1 LGFICILVLGI
12 CDLNF
17 SFSSNLI
24 LNILMEKIVI
34 IGGGGTGAALAH
46 DLSLRGFE
54 VSLFERGELLSGTTG
69 RHHGLLHSGA
79 RYAVHDPAAARECIQ
94 ENKIL
99 RRIAPQALEQND
111 GLFVALDE
119 NDLAFKPLFLEN
131 CRAAGIPTRELSAQ
145 QALALEPELNPNL
158 RAAIQVPD
166 ATIDAWRLPLHFFAT
181 ARANGARIH
190 NFSEV
195 IGFDQANGTVTGIRV
210 LDHRRQREHDIRGDV
225 FINAAGAWAGKISAL
240 AGVQVPILPGP
251 GVMVAVHSRLTNMV
265 INRLHRAGEGDIL
278 VPQRQLTILGT
289 SIWLAEDPDLVE
301 LPREHRQRLIDLCA
315 KLVPA
320 VKGAKVH
327 SVWHAVRPLIALSGA
342 DNPLEISRDFD
353 CFDHRETDNLAG
365 LVTVIGGKAT
375 TLRLMAEKTADLI
388 CSQTGHNIACETKT
402 TRLMNYRDF
411 YK

>member
-1 LGFICILVLGI
+1 
-12 CDLNF
+12 
-17 SFSSNLI
+17 
-24 LNILMEKIVI
+24 MEHVII

-46 DLSLRGFE
+46 DLALRGFE

-79 RYAVHDPAAARECIQ
+79 RYAVHDPAAARECIL

-99 RRIAPQALEQND
+99 RHIAPQALEQND

-119 NDLAFKPLFLEN
+119 SDLAFKPLFLEN
-131 CRAAGIPTRELSAQ
+131 CRAAGIPIRELSTRR
-145 QALALEPELNPNL
+145 ALALEPALNPEL
-158 RAAIQVPD
+158 LAAVQVPD

-195 IGFDQANGTVTGIRV
+195 IGFFQADGAVTGIRV
-210 LDHRRQREHDIRGDV
+210 LDHRRHREYNVRGDL
-225 FINAAGAWAGKISAL
+225 FINATGAWAGKISAL

-251 GVMVAVHSRLTNMV
+251 GVMVALNSRLTNMV
-265 INRLHRAGEGDIL
+265 INRLHKAGEGDII

-289 SIWLAEDPDLVE
+289 SIWLADNPDQIE
-301 LPREHRQRLIDLCA
+301 LPREHQQRIIDLCA

-320 VKGAKVH
+320 VQKTTVH
-327 SVWHAVRPLIALSGA
+327 SAWHAIRPLIAMSRA
-342 DNPLEISRDFD
+342 DDPLEISRDFD
-353 CFDHRETDNLAG
+353 CYDHRVTDNLAG
-365 LVTVIGGKAT
+365 LVTIIGGKAT

-388 CSQTGHNIACETKT
+388 CSQTGRNIACTTKT
-402 TRLMNYRDF
+402 TKLLNYRQF

>member
-1 LGFICILVLGI
+1 
-12 CDLNF
+12 
-17 SFSSNLI
+17 
-24 LNILMEKIVI
+24 MEHIII

-46 DLSLRGFE
+46 DLALRGFK

-94 ENKIL
+94 ENEIL
-99 RRIAPQALEQND
+99 RYIAPQSLEQND

-119 NDLAFKPLFLEN
+119 NDMAFKPSFLES
-131 CRAAGIPTRELSAQ
+131 CRVAEIPTRELTVQ

-158 RAAIQVPD
+158 QAAVQVPD

-195 IGFDQANGTVTGIRV
+195 IGFYQSNGAVTGIRV
-210 LDHRRQREHDIRGDV
+210 LDHRRQREYDVKGDV
-225 FINAAGAWAGKISAL
+225 FINAAGAWAGKLSAL

-251 GVMVAVHSRLTNMV
+251 GVMVALNSRLTNMV
-265 INRLHRAGEGDIL
+265 INRLHKAGEGDII
-278 VPQRQLTILGT
+278 VPQRQLSILGT
-289 SIWLAEDPDLVE
+289 SIWLADDPEQIE
-301 LPREHRQRLIDLCA
+301 LPREHQQRMIDLCA

-320 VKGAKVH
+320 VTKAAVH
-327 SVWHAVRPLIALSGA
+327 SVWYAIRPLIKMAHA
-342 DNPLEISRDFD
+342 DDPLEISRDFD
-353 CFDHRETDNLAG
+353 CYDHRATDNLAG
-365 LVTVIGGKAT
+365 LVTIIGGKAT

-388 CSQTGHNIACETKT
+388 CRQTGRDIVCKTKT
-402 TRLMNYRDF
+402 TRLLNYRNF
-411 YK
+411 FK